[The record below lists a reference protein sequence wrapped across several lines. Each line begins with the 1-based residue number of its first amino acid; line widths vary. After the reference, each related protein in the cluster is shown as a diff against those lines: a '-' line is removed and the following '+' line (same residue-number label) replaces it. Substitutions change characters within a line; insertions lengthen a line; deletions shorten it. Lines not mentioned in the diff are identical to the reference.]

1 MDKPTEKSFDFA
13 ASVSKQLISL
23 STAVIAIMLTFGKN
37 LLGENMGTE
46 FNCWLI
52 AAWLLFL
59 VSTVC
64 GIATLM
70 ALAGSL
76 AKFQEPDNNPVQP
89 PFDEQ
94 QANGEGQAGG
104 VDNNANPNLSSI
116 YGKNVTIPSTIQ
128 ILTFVLALI
137 SAGIYGCLIMT
148 SQNNTP
154 VPKVSVE
161 KNLKVLRH
169 STYNFIDSVKTD
181 TVYVVE

>member
-37 LLGENMGTE
+37 LVGENIGTDY
-46 FNCWLI
+46 NCWLI
-52 AAWLLFL
+52 AAWILFL
-59 VSTVC
+59 FSTVC

-76 AKFQEPDNNPVQP
+76 AKFQKPANNPAQP
-89 PFDEQ
+89 RTDGQLP
-94 QANGEGQAGG
+94 NGEGHTDG
-104 VDNNANPNLSSI
+104 VDNNVNPNLTSI
-116 YGKNVTIPSTIQ
+116 YGKNVTIPSIIQ
-128 ILTFVLALI
+128 IVTFVLALI
-137 SAGIYGCLIMT
+137 FAGIYGCLIMT
-148 SQNNTP
+148 SQNHTP

-169 STYNFIDSVKTD
+169 ATYNFIDSMKTD
-181 TVYVVE
+181 TVYFVE

>member
-37 LLGENMGTE
+37 LLGDHIGTDY
-46 FNCWLI
+46 NCWLI
-52 AAWLLFL
+52 AAWILFL
-59 VSTVC
+59 VSTVF
-64 GIATLM
+64 GILTLM

-76 AKFQEPDNNPVQP
+76 AKFQEPTNNPAQP
-89 PFDEQ
+89 RTDGQ
-94 QANGEGQAGG
+94 QPNGEGHADG

-128 ILTFVLALI
+128 IFTFILALI
-137 SAGIYGCLIMT
+137 FAGIYGCLIMT
-148 SQNNTP
+148 SQDHTVLPKERVENNM
-154 VPKVSVE
+154 
-161 KNLKVLRH
+161 KVLRH

>member
-1 MDKPTEKSFDFA
+1 MNKPTEKSFDFA

-23 STAVIAIMLTFGKN
+23 STAVIAIILTFGKN
-37 LLGENMGTE
+37 LIGENIGTDY
-46 FNCWLI
+46 NCWLI
-52 AAWLLFL
+52 ASWILFL

-76 AKFQEPDNNPVQP
+76 AKFQEPANNPAQP
-89 PFDEQ
+89 RTDGQ
-94 QANGEGQAGG
+94 QPNREGHAGG

-116 YGKNVTIPSTIQ
+116 YGKNVTIPSTFQ
-128 ILTFVLALI
+128 ILTFILALI

-148 SQNNTP
+148 SQNNTS
-154 VPKVSVE
+154 VPKANVE

-169 STYNFIDSVKTD
+169 STYNFIDSMKTD